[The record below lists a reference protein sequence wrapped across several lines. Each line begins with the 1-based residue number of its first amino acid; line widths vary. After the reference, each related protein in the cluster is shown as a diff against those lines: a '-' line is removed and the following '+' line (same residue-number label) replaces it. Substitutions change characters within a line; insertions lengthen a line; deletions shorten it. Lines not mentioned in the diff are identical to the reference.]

1 MCCCRQVL
9 EERRARCEDVDSDV
23 IVWTNQRLKHWAKH
37 VDLQVT
43 SADNININ
51 LSIMLTVTTFTS
63 LLLRDLTIYKTSRS

>member
-1 MCCCRQVL
+1 L
-9 EERRARCEDVDSDV
+9 EERRARCEDVNSDV

-43 SADNININ
+43 SADNI
-51 LSIMLTVTTFTS
+51 SIMLTVTTFTS